1 MNGRSRIPIK
11 VLLQYLTLY
20 GILVAYGAIYEFFY
34 QYQLS
39 PLFHDIFIAY
49 DPTRAGIYRAIIFLT
64 PLAILPLGTK
74 LRAAGQFI
82 AGTMAIIIFIPI
94 PIVFVPFPSLREF
107 WSVYWTLWIGYFLV
121 CLLSS
126 LDIDLRVSYFSEDR
140 YSRLLRVLYV
150 SIGLALLYV
159 LASNRVEL
167 VSLSN
172 AHAARHGVT
181 VSGLQGYLI
190 PGYFSSFGGL
200 LVAVAIRFRRF
211 GLLFLALLGFLIC
224 YVTIEERTAAIM
236 PLWLAYVYCT
246 QRFFYRNSA
255 IRFLL
260 CVMAP
265 FLILVA
271 GATIIGTSH
280 RHSFFYY
287 VFTLATYRIYSI
299 PANAFN
305 VYYNYFQFNPHTYW
319 SHINVVSKFVQNPY
333 GGQSLPHLM
342 NLSYHLGSYNASFL
356 ETDGL
361 AAAGLPAVPWVCGAF
376 GVILLFLNSCMRRL
390 DIGVLA
396 LVTAGSSMALIDTG
410 IGPGLLTNGLVL
422 LALVLSVAPRNSPW
436 ARSVTTDNRR

>member
-1 MNGRSRIPIK
+1 MNGRFRIPIR
-11 VLLQYLTLY
+11 VLLQYLALY
-20 GILVAYGAIYEFFY
+20 GILIGYGAIYEYFY

-39 PLFHDIFIAY
+39 PLFHDMFLAY
-49 DPTRAGIYRAIIFLT
+49 DPVRAGIYREIDFLT
-64 PLAILPLGTK
+64 PLAILPLGIR

-82 AGTMAIIIFIPI
+82 AGTMAIILFIPI
-94 PIVFVPFPSLREF
+94 PIVFVPFPSLHEF
-107 WSVYWTLWIGYFLV
+107 WSIYWTLWIGYFLV
-121 CLLSS
+121 CLFSS
-126 LDIDLRVSYFSEDR
+126 LDIDFRISSFGEDR
-140 YSRLLRVLYV
+140 YKRLLTVLYV
-150 SIGLALLYV
+150 AIGLALLYV

-167 VSLSN
+167 VSLGK

-181 VSGLQGYLI
+181 ISGLQGYLI
-190 PGYFSSFGGL
+190 PAYFSSFGGL
-200 LVAVAIRFRRF
+200 LVAIAISYRRY
-211 GLLFLALLGFLIC
+211 GLLLLALLGFLIC

-236 PLWLAYVYCT
+236 PLWLAYAYCA

-265 FLILVA
+265 FLVLVA
-271 GATIIGTSH
+271 GAAIIGTSH

-305 VYYNYFQFNPHTYW
+305 VYYNYFHFNPHTYW
-319 SHINVVSKFVQNPY
+319 SHINIVSKFVQNPY

-342 NLSYHLGSYNASFL
+342 SVSYRLGSYNASFL

-361 AAAGLPAVPWVCGAF
+361 AAAGVTAVPWVCGAF
-376 GVILLFLNSCMRRL
+376 GLILLFLNSCMRKL
-390 DIGVLA
+390 DLGVLC
-396 LVTAGSSMALIDTG
+396 LVTAGSSIALIDTG

-422 LALVLSVAPRNSPW
+422 LALVLAVAPRVAPW
-436 ARSVTTDNRR
+436 ARAVRSESKR